1 MKKFLLKIN
10 RENQAPIVVYVDPA
24 TLRKGHFYL
33 SFCPSPY
40 NVYGMLYGGEVK
52 YSDLT
57 TLLTEEEFK
66 AICCD
71 DNINYHAVICNA
83 ESKGINIP
91 AILNKVESEENEKLF
106 EQVIQEEKD
115 YLINKE
121 GMRED
126 DVNYLFDCLGDRKDS
141 SALYGLFKNEK
152 ELGEYYVDD
161 NYDVDSFLENYIDYE
176 AIGRNL
182 LEDDSRYLKLPSG
195 LIAEYAS

>member
-10 RENQAPIVVYVDPA
+10 RGDKDPIVVYVDPA
-24 TLRKGHFYL
+24 TLRKGHFHL
-33 SFCPSPY
+33 SGCPTPY
-40 NVYGMLYGGEVK
+40 NVYRILYEEVK

-57 TLLTEEEFK
+57 TLLTEEEFESIRCDEDISFH
-66 AICCD
+66 AI
-71 DNINYHAVICNA
+71 IENA

-91 AILNKVESEENEKLF
+91 AILHKVESEENEKLF
-106 EQVIQEEKD
+106 ERVIQEEKY

-126 DVNYLFDCLGDRKDS
+126 DVNYLFDCLGDYRDN
-141 SALYGLFKNEK
+141 SALTGLFKNEK

-161 NYDVDSFLENYIDYE
+161 YYNVDSFLENYIDYE

-195 LIAEYAS
+195 LIAEYVS

>member
-10 RENQAPIVVYVDPA
+10 RENQESIVAYVDPA
-24 TLRKGHFYL
+24 MLRKGHFNL
-33 SFCPSPY
+33 SFCHPPH
-40 NVYGMLYGGEVK
+40 VVFDMLYEGEVK

-66 AICCD
+66 AICRD
-71 DNINYHAVICNA
+71 
-83 ESKGINIP
+83 ESITFRAIFDKVKSGEINIP
-91 AILNKVESEENEKLF
+91 DILNKVESEENEKLF
-106 EQVIQEEKD
+106 ERVIQEEKD

-126 DVNYLFDCLGDRKDS
+126 DVNYLFDCLGDCKDS
-141 SALYGLFKNEK
+141 SALTGLFKNEK

-161 NYDVDSFLENYIDYE
+161 NYNVDSFLENYIDYE
-176 AIGRNL
+176 AIGRCI

-195 LIAEYAS
+195 VIAEYRS

>member
-66 AICCD
+66 AICG
-71 DNINYHAVICNA
+71 NETISYHAIFDKVKSG
-83 ESKGINIP
+83 EINIP
-91 AILNKVESEENEKLF
+91 DILNKVESEENEKLF
-106 EQVIQEEKD
+106 ERVIQEEKD

-126 DVNYLFDCLGDRKDS
+126 DVNYLFDCLGEYRDS

-195 LIAEYAS
+195 LIAEYVS

>member
-10 RENQAPIVVYVDPA
+10 RENQDPIVVYVDPA
-24 TLRKGHFYL
+24 TLRKGHFHL
-33 SFCPSPY
+33 SLCPPPC
-40 NVYGMLYGGEVK
+40 NVYGMLYDGEVK
-52 YSDLT
+52 YSELT

-71 DNINYHAVICNA
+71 DN
-83 ESKGINIP
+83 INIP

-126 DVNYLFDCLGDRKDS
+126 DVNYLFDCLGDYRDS
-141 SALYGLFKNEK
+141 SVLYGLFKNERD
-152 ELGEYYVDD
+152 LGKYYVDD

-195 LIAEYAS
+195 LIAEYVS